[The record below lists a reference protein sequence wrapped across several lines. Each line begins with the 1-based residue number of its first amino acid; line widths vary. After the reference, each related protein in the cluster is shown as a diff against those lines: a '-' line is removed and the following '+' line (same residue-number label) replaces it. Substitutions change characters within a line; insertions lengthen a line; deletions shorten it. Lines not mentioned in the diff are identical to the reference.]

1 MDFELIKNRIESIKS
16 NNQIMKIFNILYNNE
31 EQYIINDVGLFIPL
45 NILKTKTINELLNI
59 LKINRV
65 IKPNESLERLKN
77 LKKPNLTYQEKYLLK
92 KINLNDDLL

>member
-65 IKPNESLERLKN
+65 IKPNESLERLKK